1 MSKRVVKVRK
11 SRKNDIHIEHQI
23 ESQNEELN
31 IDVQEIKQDTKQEIT
46 QTDIQDIEQQKE
58 ESFDEQLKKMMT
70 VNELEIVA
78 VQQEHPSLLKN
89 ISKPYIQHSN
99 NDRNVPVDTSRA
111 PKLANRC

>member
-11 SRKNDIHIEHQI
+11 SRKNDTHIEQQI
-23 ESQNEELN
+23 EPQNEEL
-31 IDVQEIKQDTKQEIT
+31 IISTQEIKQEIT
-46 QTDIQDIEQQKE
+46 QTDIQDLEQQKE

-78 VQQEHPSLLKN
+78 VQQEQPSLLKN
-89 ISKPYIQHSN
+89 ISTPYIQHSN

>member
-11 SRKNDIHIEHQI
+11 SRKNDTHIEQQI
-23 ESQNEELN
+23 EPQNEE
-31 IDVQEIKQDTKQEIT
+31 VTHEVTQDTKQEIT

-78 VQQEHPSLLKN
+78 VQQEQPSLLKN
-89 ISKPYIQHSN
+89 ISTPYIQHSN

>member
-11 SRKNDIHIEHQI
+11 SRKTDTHIEQQI
-23 ESQNEELN
+23 EPQNEE
-31 IDVQEIKQDTKQEIT
+31 VTHEVTQEIT

-78 VQQEHPSLLKN
+78 VQQEQPSLLKN
-89 ISKPYIQHSN
+89 ISTPYIQHSN